1 MLFLSRHKKMNE
13 KAPFYYVLSSIE
25 GFGKVTTRKLL
36 EKVGSVK
43 RLFTEAE
50 SLNELSPAIRR
61 KLLEAR
67 ENPPLWEE
75 ANRVLSLAEEEGIS
89 IITIEDPNYPMLLK
103 ECADAPLILYLKGN
117 IEQLQQPHMLSV
129 VGTRNA
135 SSYGR
140 FAVTKL
146 LEGLAQKV
154 PDLVVVSGL
163 ALGIDITAHRS
174 ALELGLGTI
183 AVMAYGHH
191 FVYPYEHRKD
201 AEQIV
206 QKGIMLSEYPPD
218 TQIERHRFVARNR
231 IVAGLS
237 LGTVVIESAQ
247 KGGALLTA
255 SMATDYN
262 REVFALPGR
271 ITDKYSA
278 GCNKMISSSQALAFT
293 SEKEIIEALG
303 WQNTPSTL
311 QQTTLASSQP
321 LPEDPILQL
330 IAKEESMLF
339 DELLLKSD
347 LRASDLS
354 SKLFDLELEGYIE
367 SLPGG
372 RYTLAFR

>member
-1 MLFLSRHKKMNE
+1 
-13 KAPFYYVLSSIE
+13 
-25 GFGKVTTRKLL
+25 
-36 EKVGSVK
+36 
-43 RLFTEAE
+43 
-50 SLNELSPAIRR
+50 
-61 KLLEAR
+61 
-67 ENPPLWEE
+67 
-75 ANRVLSLAEEEGIS
+75 
-89 IITIEDPNYPMLLK
+89 
-103 ECADAPLILYLKGN
+103 
-117 IEQLQQPHMLSV
+117 MLSV

-191 FVYPYEHRKD
+191 FVYPYEHRKE

-218 TQIERHRFVARNR
+218 TPVERHRFVARNR

-278 GCNKMISSSQALAFT
+278 GCNKMISSSQAL
-293 SEKEIIEALG
+293 S
-303 WQNTPSTL
+303 
-311 QQTTLASSQP
+311 
-321 LPEDPILQL
+321 L
-330 IAKEESMLF
+330 IH
-339 DELLLKSD
+339 
-347 LRASDLS
+347 
-354 SKLFDLELEGYIE
+354 I
-367 SLPGG
+367 
-372 RYTLAFR
+372 